1 VERVALIGTGTMGAP
16 MAANLARAGRAV
28 AVWNRTPAKA
38 QGLGAE
44 VAETPAAAAR
54 GAEAIGIVVTDD
66 QAVEAVLEGPDG
78 VLAGLE
84 PGALVVD
91 MTTTSVGSKQRSA
104 ERVRAA
110 GGRFVDAPV
119 FGSRPQAEQGA
130 LWAVVGADEAD
141 LPAVE
146 ELLGPLTEGVLHVG
160 AVGAGAAVKL
170 AGNLLLFSMLNGL
183 AEAIAF
189 TEAHG
194 IDPAHLVEVVGR
206 TGFRSPY
213 FDVKGKQMMEGD
225 YAPRFTVDNAVKDL
239 RLITESAA
247 EAGISLGS
255 TEAAKA
261 VFDETSASGFG
272 AEDMTALVKVLRPDR
287 R

>member
-1 VERVALIGTGTMGAP
+1 MGTP

-54 GAEAIGIVVTDD
+54 SAEAIGIVVTDD
-66 QAVEAVLEGPDG
+66 QAVESVLEGPDG

-91 MTTTSVGSKQRSA
+91 LTTTSVASKRRSA

-110 GGRFVDAPV
+110 GGRFVDSPV

-141 LPAVE
+141 LPAAE
-146 ELLGPLTEGVLHVG
+146 EFLGPLTEGVLHVG
-160 AVGAGAAVKL
+160 EVGAGAAVKL
-170 AGNLLLFSMLNGL
+170 AGNLLLFAMLNGL

-225 YAPRFTVDNAVKDL
+225 YAPRFAVDNAVKDL
-239 RLITESAA
+239 RLIVEAA
-247 EAGISLGS
+247 EAVGLRLTSS
-255 TEAAKA
+255 EATKA
-261 VFDETSASGFG
+261 LFEETSAAGFG
-272 AEDMTALVKVLRPDR
+272 AEDMTALVKALRRESKP
-287 R
+287 

>member
-1 VERVALIGTGTMGAP
+1 MGTP

-54 GAEAIGIVVTDD
+54 SAEAIGIVVTDD
-66 QAVEAVLEGPDG
+66 QAVESVLEGPDG

-91 MTTTSVGSKQRSA
+91 LTTTSVASKRRSA

-110 GGRFVDAPV
+110 GGRFVDSPV

-141 LPAVE
+141 LADVE
-146 ELLGPLTEGVLHVG
+146 D
-160 AVGAGAAVKL
+160 AGAAVKL

-225 YAPRFTVDNAVKDL
+225 YAPRFAVDNAVKDL
-239 RLITESAA
+239 RLIVEAA
-247 EAGISLGS
+247 EAVGLRLTSS
-255 TEAAKA
+255 EATKA
-261 VFDETSASGFG
+261 LFEETSAAGFG
-272 AEDMTALVKVLRPDR
+272 AEDMTALVKALRRESKP
-287 R
+287 

>member
-1 VERVALIGTGTMGAP
+1 MGAP
-16 MAANLARAGRAV
+16 IAVNLARAGCAV
-28 AVWNRTPAKA
+28 AVWNRTRAKA

-54 GAEAIGIVVTDD
+54 GSEAIGIVVTGD

-91 MTTTSVGSKQRSA
+91 MTTTSVGSKRRSA

-110 GGRFVDAPV
+110 GARFVDSPV

-141 LPAVE
+141 LPAADE
-146 ELLGPLTEGVLHVG
+146 FLRPLTEGVLHVG
-160 AVGAGAAVKL
+160 TVGAGAAVKL

-287 R
+287 H